1 MTYTAIIAKA
11 KSETEAQDIYCNIL
25 AREEVM
31 NNLVDARIDGLM
43 VTVVYNKV
51 SKPAVKTEN
60 TVKAL
65 QKEAKAYNAAEVFYD
80 VYSDRL
86 NFIGADSTWLV
97 DFFRR
102 RNVLADK
109 DRGGYSIDIK
119 DAIRLGFPTQSNS
132 YRLKANARYKPI
144 AC

>member
-11 KSETEAQDIYCNIL
+11 QSETEVQDIYCNIL
-25 AREEVM
+25 TNEEVM
-31 NNLVDARIDGLM
+31 SNLVDARIDGLM
-43 VTVVYNKV
+43 VTVVYNKPA
-51 SKPAVKTEN
+51 KPVAKTEN

-65 QKEAKAYNAAEVFYD
+65 QKEAKAYNAVEVFYD

-86 NFIGADSTWLV
+86 NFIGSDSTWLV

-119 DAIRLGFPTQSNS
+119 DAIKLGFPTKANS
-132 YRLKANARYKPI
+132 YRLKANARFKPI